1 MREIGA
7 LVLHFEIKSLNTAPK
22 IKLKLILE
30 NIFENFLK

>member
-7 LVLHFEIKSLNTAPK
+7 LFLHFGIKSLNTATK
-22 IKLKLILE
+22 IQLKLILE